1 MIVLRLGYQEQQKP
15 YWFLLKQIYDG
26 GYIEPSEPI
35 TMNTPQTSHQ
45 AEVIKRLARV
55 EGQIRGIQ
63 KLIVAESDCE
73 KILQQM
79 TAARRAL
86 DKAFFDM
93 LACVIEA
100 NVVEEADT
108 KPVAERMAEVKALL
122 TRYA

>member
-1 MIVLRLGYQEQQKP
+1 
-15 YWFLLKQIYDG
+15 
-26 GYIEPSEPI
+26 
-35 TMNTPQTSHQ
+35 MNIPQTNHQ
-45 AEVIKRLARV
+45 TEVLKRLARV

-100 NVVEEADT
+100 NVVEEAET

>member
-1 MIVLRLGYQEQQKP
+1 
-15 YWFLLKQIYDG
+15 
-26 GYIEPSEPI
+26 
-35 TMNTPQTSHQ
+35 MNTLQTSHQ

-100 NVVEEADT
+100 NVVEEAET

>member
-1 MIVLRLGYQEQQKP
+1 MVLKLGYQAQQKP
-15 YWFLLKQIYDG
+15 YWFLLKQIYYG

-35 TMNTPQTSHQ
+35 AMNTPQTSHQ

-100 NVVEEADT
+100 NV
-108 KPVAERMAEVKALL
+108 
-122 TRYA
+122 

>member
-1 MIVLRLGYQEQQKP
+1 
-15 YWFLLKQIYDG
+15 
-26 GYIEPSEPI
+26 
-35 TMNTPQTSHQ
+35 
-45 AEVIKRLARV
+45 
-55 EGQIRGIQ
+55 
-63 KLIVAESDCE
+63 
-73 KILQQM
+73 M

-100 NVVEEADT
+100 NVVEEAET

>member
-1 MIVLRLGYQEQQKP
+1 
-15 YWFLLKQIYDG
+15 
-26 GYIEPSEPI
+26 
-35 TMNTPQTSHQ
+35 MNTPQTSHQ

-63 KLIVAESDCE
+63 KMIVAESDCE

>member
-1 MIVLRLGYQEQQKP
+1 
-15 YWFLLKQIYDG
+15 
-26 GYIEPSEPI
+26 
-35 TMNTPQTSHQ
+35 MNTPQTSHQ

-100 NVVEEADT
+100 NVVEEAET

>member
-1 MIVLRLGYQEQQKP
+1 
-15 YWFLLKQIYDG
+15 
-26 GYIEPSEPI
+26 
-35 TMNTPQTSHQ
+35 MNTPQTSHQ

-100 NVVEEADT
+100 NVVEEADN

>member
-1 MIVLRLGYQEQQKP
+1 
-15 YWFLLKQIYDG
+15 
-26 GYIEPSEPI
+26 
-35 TMNTPQTSHQ
+35 MNTLQTSRQ

-100 NVVEEADT
+100 NVVEEAET

>member
-1 MIVLRLGYQEQQKP
+1 
-15 YWFLLKQIYDG
+15 
-26 GYIEPSEPI
+26 
-35 TMNTPQTSHQ
+35 MNTPQTSRQ

>member
-1 MIVLRLGYQEQQKP
+1 
-15 YWFLLKQIYDG
+15 
-26 GYIEPSEPI
+26 
-35 TMNTPQTSHQ
+35 MNTLQTSHQ

>member
-1 MIVLRLGYQEQQKP
+1 
-15 YWFLLKQIYDG
+15 
-26 GYIEPSEPI
+26 
-35 TMNTPQTSHQ
+35 MNTPQTSHQ

-55 EGQIRGIQ
+55 EGQIRDIQ